1 MATLEWQP
9 LADTLAAALVAS
21 GELRDPAWRRA
32 FEEIPRHLFVPR
44 FLDLDENGERS
55 VDGAAP
61 EQHRQWLERVYSD
74 TTLITQLRASGADG
88 HGARRPTSSSS
99 MPRIMAW
106 MLDALD
112 VAEGH
117 RVLEIG
123 TGTGY
128 NAALLCHRL
137 GPANVASID
146 IDPVLV
152 NDARDRLAT
161 LGYAPKL
168 ATGDGAHGVPQAAP
182 YDAIISTAA
191 VDHIPPAWIEQLRP
205 GGIILTDLRGSIT
218 GAMVRLSKID
228 DDTVEGRC
236 GTYDAAFMP
245 LRREVNYPL
254 RDGVSSALV
263 MDRRNPQRSIT
274 LVDPHLVTR
283 SRGLRFVIQLQ
294 LAGTHPDLFV
304 TADELALS
312 GTDGSWATAS
322 LAPSTDG
329 THAVTQAGPRR
340 LWDSVEAATGT
351 WQRNGQPEIDT
362 FGVTASTNIADQ
374 QVWLGDPHAGFSWPL
389 PI

>member
-1 MATLEWQP
+1 MATLEWEP
-9 LADTLAAALVAS
+9 LAAALAATLVAS
-21 GELRDPAWRRA
+21 GELRDPVWRRA
-32 FEEIPRHLFVPR
+32 FEEVPRHLFVPR
-44 FLDLDENGERS
+44 FLDFDENGERGIDS
-55 VDGAAP
+55 AAP

-112 VAEGH
+112 VADGH

-137 GPANVASID
+137 GAANVASID
-146 IDPVLV
+146 IDPGLV
-152 NDARDRLAT
+152 GEARERLAG
-161 LGYAPKL
+161 LGYAPRL
-168 ATGDGAHGVPQAAP
+168 ATGDGACGVPQAAP

-205 GGIILTDLRGSIT
+205 GGVILTDLRGSVA
-218 GAMVRLSKID
+218 GAMVRLRKID

-236 GTYDAAFMP
+236 ESYDAAFMP
-245 LRREVNYPL
+245 MRREVNYPL
-254 RDGVSSALV
+254 RDGASVPFV
-263 MDRRNPQRSIT
+263 MDRRNPQRGTTTIAPQLIT
-274 LVDPHLVTR
+274 H
-283 SRGLRFVIQLQ
+283 SRGLRFVVQLQ
-294 LAGTHPDLFV
+294 LAQTHPDLFV
-304 TADELALS
+304 NADELVLT

-322 LAPSTDG
+322 LAPHTDR
-329 THAVTQAGPRR
+329 THAVAQAGPRR
-340 LWDSVEAATGT
+340 LWDSVEAATEA
-351 WQRNGQPEIDT
+351 WQRSGQPEIDT
-362 FGVTASTNIADQ
+362 FRVTASTDIADQ
-374 QVWLGDPHAGFSWPL
+374 QVWLGDPPPAFSWPL